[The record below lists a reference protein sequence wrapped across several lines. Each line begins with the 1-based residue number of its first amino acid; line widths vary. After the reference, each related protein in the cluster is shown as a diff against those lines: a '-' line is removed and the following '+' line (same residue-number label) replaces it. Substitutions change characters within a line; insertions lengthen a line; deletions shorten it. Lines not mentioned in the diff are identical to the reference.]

1 MMVSPIS
8 LNAARCRD
16 LSAPSTLSKRLSSL
30 DARAA
35 TEIGRINMKE
45 KAAGASVAQYRS
57 VEAAQS
63 LPYFYN
69 TQKEKIFEFFFIFNF
84 FIKYFGHLLNG
95 IRRKH
100 RGQA

>member
-35 TEIGRINMKE
+35 TEIGRINTKE
-45 KAAGASVAQYRS
+45 RAAGASVAQYCS
-57 VEAAQS
+57 V
-63 LPYFYN
+63 LYFYN

-100 RGQA
+100 HGQA